1 MVDCPKTESMSKKTS
16 MISSVKNSKILLSTT
31 EFKPCNLRMEHCLN
45 MIASLHSSSLVEC
58 QDQVD
63 IVLWKSPCLLD
74 GWPQQIIPGT
84 TLMRAMLDAHHDV
97 RCGEETRVVPRLLQV
112 YLSQPNK
119 RHTYQSFIHN
129 SQTWVQSGNLKLCCR
144 CGVTGWKVRKR
155 AWDWKRQ
162 ASLGMCLP
170 LPFPLL
176 FWRHE

>member
-1 MVDCPKTESMSKKTS
+1 
-16 MISSVKNSKILLSTT
+16 
-31 EFKPCNLRMEHCLN
+31 MEHCLN
-45 MIASLHSSSLVEC
+45 MIASLRSSSLVEC

-162 ASLGMCLP
+162 ASLGMCLT
-170 LPFPLL
+170 LPSPLL
-176 FWRHE
+176 FWRHEWFICNRLYP